1 MDVCNYRPVSI
12 FPIVSKTYEKEM
24 ISQLENHFDDVLSPY
39 ISGFRKTHICESF
52 DTNGWTYLEFN

>member
-52 DTNGWTYLEFN
+52 DTNG